1 MSYSAGLELLRARP
15 YAGIGGLT
23 TPIAHALAPVV
34 GLAVVAGLH
43 WVTLKNHRHVGLNAE
58 GRVVAGLPEDFHG
71 VHVGDVAPVSR
82 GLRAIERGE
91 RDCKA
96 HVRSGAGR
104 TFKGADVGARELLD
118 ANPALAELLE
128 SDCSHGCLRYRR
140 WIEGGRRGPKPLPG
154 PGDGRFDSLN
164 ERLELK
170 GRRRVASWLEAV
182 HVTVPPSRRWADF
195 ADRLPAL
202 EEATGFRLELP
213 AAAEAG
219 ARAGEGL
226 KACSDRADDLAAE
239 LLAQARAGRI
249 TVAGRPLELEDA
261 PF

>member
-1 MSYSAGLELLRARP
+1 VSYAGGLEMLRARP

-34 GLAVVAGLH
+34 GLALVAGLH
-43 WVTLKNHRHVGLNAE
+43 WVTLKNHRRVGLNAE

-71 VHVGDVAPVSR
+71 VHVGDVSPVSL
-82 GLRAIERGE
+82 GLRAIERGG

-96 HVRSGAGR
+96 IVRSGARR
-104 TFKGADVGARELLD
+104 TFKGADAGARELLD

-128 SDCSHGCLRYRR
+128 SDCSHECIRYRR
-140 WIEGGRRGPKPLPG
+140 WVEGGRRGAKPLPG
-154 PGDGRFDSLN
+154 PGDGRFDALN

-202 EEATGFRLELP
+202 EEATGLRLELP
-213 AAAEAG
+213 SAAEAG
-219 ARAGEGL
+219 ARAGEGM
-226 KACSDRADDLAAE
+226 KACDDRADELAAE

-249 TVAGRPLELEDA
+249 SRPRPLELEDA